1 MTDPVIVVGA
11 GPTGLML
18 AAELGLAG
26 VPVVLLERR
35 AEVPTWSQ
43 TFGFH
48 LSSQQMFRQRGL
60 DKFDGAGR
68 FPSFDWGFPGLTNA
82 EPEKFPI
89 VFPQRRV
96 EKLLADRVADLGV
109 PARRGHEATEI
120 EPDAEGVR
128 VTVAGPD
135 GEYTLRGSYVVGCD
149 GGRSVVRRAAGIGF
163 PGTEATLSGRTGDVE
178 ILNEEYRNGIGSP
191 FFPTGLCAT
200 VQNPDDPS
208 LSRATVVEFTAER
221 PPDDVPI
228 TAEEFVAAFER
239 VSGITL
245 KIARSPWLT
254 RFGDA
259 TRLAERYRNG
269 RILLAGDS
277 AHIHFASAGQGLNT
291 GIQDAMNLGWKL
303 AAVLRGWAGDELLD
317 TYQDERYPIG
327 REVTVYPQVQMSLL
341 HPADK
346 AGPLRELIGALT
358 QFEEVR
364 RYIIDRST
372 GTGIR
377 YPMVYDGRPAPD
389 HPLLGFRAPDLDLVT
404 DDGPMSLSVLLHS
417 GTGLLLTADR
427 AAVEA
432 AGPWHDRLTVVR
444 ASSIE
449 GFDGEALLVRPDGYV
464 AYAGSG
470 AGDVLPA
477 ALRTWFGKPAGE
489 GDSR

>member
-1 MTDPVIVVGA
+1 MPDPVIVAGA

-35 AEVPTWSQ
+35 ATVPTWSQ

-96 EKLLADRVADLGV
+96 EKLLADRVAELGV
-109 PARRGHEATEI
+109 VTRRGHEVVGVEA
-120 EPDAEGVR
+120 DAEGVT
-128 VTVAGPD
+128 VTVNGPD
-135 GEYTLRGSYVVGCD
+135 GEYSVRGSYLVGCD
-149 GGRSVVRRAAGIGF
+149 GGRSVVRKAVGIGF

-191 FFPTGLCAT
+191 FFPTGLAAT

-221 PPDDVPI
+221 PPDEVPI
-228 TAEEFVAAFER
+228 TVEEFVAAFER

-245 KIARSPWLT
+245 KVAGSPWLT

-259 TRLAERYRNG
+259 TRLAERYREG
-269 RILLAGDS
+269 RVFLAGDS

-291 GIQDAMNLGWKL
+291 GIQDAVNLGWKL
-303 AAVLRGWAGDELLD
+303 ASVLRGWAGDELLD
-317 TYQDERYPIG
+317 TYQQERLPIG

-346 AGPLRELIGALT
+346 AGPLREFIAALT

-364 RYIIDRST
+364 RYLIDRAT

-377 YPMVYDGRPAPD
+377 YPMVYDGTPAPE
-389 HPLLGFRAPDLDLVT
+389 HPLLGLRVPDLPLVT
-404 DDGPMSLSVLLHS
+404 EDGPTSLAVLLRS
-417 GTGLLLTADR
+417 GHGLLVLTGDG
-427 AAVEA
+427 AAAEVA
-432 AGPWHDRLTVVR
+432 APWRDRLTLVR
-444 ASSIE
+444 ATSIE
-449 GFDGEALLVRPDGYV
+449 GFEDGALLVRPDGYV

-470 AGDVLPA
+470 ADAVLPA
-477 ALRTWFGKPAGE
+477 ALLTWFGQPTAG
-489 GDSR
+489 RAV